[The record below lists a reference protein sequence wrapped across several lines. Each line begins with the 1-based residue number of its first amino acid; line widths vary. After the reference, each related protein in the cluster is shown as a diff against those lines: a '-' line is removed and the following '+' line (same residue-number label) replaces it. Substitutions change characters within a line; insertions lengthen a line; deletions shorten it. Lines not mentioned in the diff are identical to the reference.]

1 VRFHKDSIRFRLTLG
16 FIAVILVA
24 NAVLFLVTWLIARGI
39 LHDELITRVRLDL
52 ISARGV
58 YDGKVAAIAAFLRAA
73 STRRSVPRPL
83 AQGVPGDLDRLMDSI
98 LAETGID
105 ILSLLD
111 REGRI
116 VYRSHNPRVKG
127 DLMTANPIVSLA
139 IKRLS
144 PVSGTVIVKE
154 EALKREGRA
163 LFERACFEIRPTLD
177 EPPSGQTL
185 NKNGMAIG
193 AAVPLVDLGRD
204 GMVIGF
210 LYGANLLNRNY
221 QTIET
226 IKNGVFQ
233 EKTPDGKDLGLV
245 SIFQGDIRISTNVL
259 DEKRNRI
266 IGSHLDP
273 AIRDSVL
280 RNGQTWAGRAP
291 VINDWYI
298 AAYEPIRDPLNRVIG
313 ILAVGLLE
321 SPFSRPQTTIVEV
334 FLGVMVMTT
343 VVSLILLFFVTR
355 TILQPVGRLLFMS
368 QKVIAGDLS
377 ARVGIRPPGE
387 MGQLCRA
394 IDQMAGAVEQ
404 RERDLEQAARSQID
418 RSEKL
423 ASVGR
428 LAAGIAHEVN
438 NPLTGVLTFAHLMR
452 EKPDLGEKE
461 RERLDVIIRETT
473 RVREI
478 VRGLLDFAREAPSNQ
493 ARLDVTEVLRQSI
506 QLIRSQKAL
515 QHIRIEEHLAA
526 PGTEIVGDR
535 NRLLQVF
542 LNLALN
548 ACEAMQKGGTLTVS
562 TSAAEERLVVSF
574 EDTGCGIP
582 PEHLD
587 HIFDPFFTTKSVGS
601 GTGLGLSVSYG
612 IVEQH
617 GGRLEVHSLP
627 GEGTRFDVFLPM
639 ALDL

>member
-1 VRFHKDSIRFRLTLG
+1 VRFHKGSISFRLTLG

-24 NAVLFLVTWLIARGI
+24 NAVLFLVTWFIARGI

-58 YDGKVAAIAAFLRAA
+58 YDGKVAGIEAFLRAT

-83 AQGVPGDLDRLMDSI
+83 AQGIPGDLDRLMDSI
-98 LAETGID
+98 LVETGID

-111 REGRI
+111 REGRV

-139 IKRLS
+139 IKRLT
-144 PVSGTVIVKE
+144 PVSGTIIVKE
-154 EALKREGRA
+154 ETLKREGRA

-177 EPPSGQTL
+177 ELPSGRTL
-185 NKNGMAIG
+185 NKDGMAIG

-280 RNGQTWAGRAP
+280 RNGQIWAGRAP

-355 TILQPVGRLLFMS
+355 TILQPIGRLLSMS

-377 ARVGIRPPGE
+377 ARVRIRPPGE

-404 RERDLEQAARSQID
+404 RERDQEEAARSQID

-461 RERLDVIIRETT
+461 REGLDVIIRETT

-478 VRGLLDFAREAPSNQ
+478 VRGLLDFAREAPSDRE
-493 ARLDVTEVLRQSI
+493 RLDVTEVLRQSI
-506 QLIRSQKAL
+506 QLVRSQKAL
-515 QHIRIEEHLAA
+515 RHIRIVEHL
-526 PGTEIVGDR
+526 PTTGMEIDGDR

-548 ACEAMQKGGTLTVS
+548 ACEAMQHGGTLAVS
-562 TSAAEERLVVSF
+562 ASAAEGQLVVSF

-582 PEHLD
+582 LEHLD

-627 GEGTRFDVFLPM
+627 GEGTRFDVFLPI
-639 ALDL
+639 ARDL